1 MSSELFSL
9 LLWCSYQPQ
18 TETTQLR
25 VVHVDANEVMHIRDG
40 KFLLRVSVDTGASL
54 VRCMIRHTTTGREA
68 HMQGG
73 LNLPAF
79 VRDCLLAEEMPH
91 THTTLP
97 SPKEADEGKDDE
109 QERLDSEESM

>member
-25 VVHVDANEVMHIRDG
+25 VVHVDANDVMHIRDG

-79 VRDCLLAEEMPH
+79 VKDCLLAEE
-91 THTTLP
+91 TLYTKLL
-97 SPKEADEGKDDE
+97 SPMEVDQMEDDE
-109 QERLDSEESM
+109 QERLDQEESM